1 MTLTAIFL
9 LALTFEGCVSDWTW
23 VNDYDKRFRFE
34 CPNGQY
40 LTGIQSPFSD
50 YHHDRK
56 FNLRCS
62 PNSSLLHSSCAWTG
76 YVNEMDKPLVFQC
89 PRGGIIDGIESY
101 HDNYFEDRK
110 FRFKCC
116 DVPLMCVYNCKY
128 TGWLNGFGGYFSYLV
143 PANQF
148 IRGVVSFHNNTS
160 DDRKFDFEI
169 CSLSY
174 DCSHHLT
181 KAPTTTTSTTTT
193 TTTENPHLFPIVT
206 EEQQNPL
213 HIIGRRQQIKT

>member
-62 PNSSLLHSSCAWTG
+62 PNSSLLHSSCAWT
-76 YVNEMDKPLVFQC
+76 V
-89 PRGGIIDGIESY
+89 
-101 HDNYFEDRK
+101 
-110 FRFKCC
+110 
-116 DVPLMCVYNCKY
+116 MCVYNCKY